1 MALTNVNVQALA
13 VAPQAIMTRV
23 QKGATALSGGSAK
36 NNLRSVASAI
46 AGFSYPAPSSVLPG
60 GRNHFLARA
69 AGYLSH
75 KARSPSDLP
84 EILGLVN
91 QMYCNPPL
99 DESEV
104 ESVARSIGGY
114 MPSGAAPGTGVT
126 SLADGVI
133 TIATAPKTPRATL
146 WGDMLFPGKYSVLA
160 GPGGTSK
167 TMLAIGLGVYVCLG
181 QSWADLPV
189 TQGAALLFLGEEDAD
204 EVHRRVNA
212 VLAPFAA
219 NEQTQVKHLMRAIPA
234 AGKGIQLVNLVQ
246 NSPAQT
252 QFAAQVIAM
261 SKELEEQAEAPV
273 KLIVFDHARLVGA
286 GDSNDGSHVTE
297 LTRVLTNIAQETG
310 AAVVLIG
317 HSPKSIHGK
326 TENELSQ
333 SDVVGSGAYVDN
345 ARSTLL
351 MTTLSDGECKRFG
364 IQPDVR
370 ANYARLQ
377 VVKNNYGKTG
387 TLLYF
392 HRRHDP
398 TWQVAPLDPV
408 KLSPAS
414 KAPAVSI
421 EKKIAQDLASLG
433 QVMSKTSYCERR
445 SGAKGSV
452 GVSEKQMRMHVERML
467 MCGQLEER
475 PPTDAERMQH
485 RLSHNTRLVLVPGK
499 LSGAR
504 CPDDLFVNDETGQKI

>member
-1 MALTNVNVQALA
+1 
-13 VAPQAIMTRV
+13 
-23 QKGATALSGGSAK
+23 
-36 NNLRSVASAI
+36 
-46 AGFSYPAPSSVLPG
+46 
-60 GRNHFLARA
+60 
-69 AGYLSH
+69 
-75 KARSPSDLP
+75 
-84 EILGLVN
+84 
-91 QMYCNPPL
+91 
-99 DESEV
+99 
-104 ESVARSIGGY
+104 
-114 MPSGAAPGTGVT
+114 
-126 SLADGVI
+126 
-133 TIATAPKTPRATL
+133 
-146 WGDMLFPGKYSVLA
+146 
-160 GPGGTSK
+160 
-167 TMLAIGLGVYVCLG
+167 
-181 QSWADLPV
+181 
-189 TQGAALLFLGEEDAD
+189 
-204 EVHRRVNA
+204 
-212 VLAPFAA
+212 
-219 NEQTQVKHLMRAIPA
+219 
-234 AGKGIQLVNLVQ
+234 
-246 NSPAQT
+246 
-252 QFAAQVIAM
+252 M

-392 HRRHDP
+392 HRRYDP